1 MSGTCGIG
9 HNFSHYVHFH
19 DHFNYSPPHS
29 CTSVPSPFRRWWLL
43 AGRPLPLAN
52 AMKCTHGWHCCYDSF
67 CVGGRM
73 QELLFRVRFNFPKS
87 ANWDGMI
94 LFSVHSSNAAVVV
107 HFACYTLH
115 DQRTSSVTDRQSDL
129 LNQPTDELS
138 CPIVSL
144 CSGRR
149 IEVLSRWN
157 DNQFAST
164 TEDYVLVYYY
174 YSMHP
179 PFRTRRKR
187 TSSRPKLREG
197 D

>member
-1 MSGTCGIG
+1 MCNDDNCSRMKCPVHVALVIIFHIMSIFMIILIIP
-9 HNFSHYVHFH
+9 HLIHALRSLVHSA
-19 DHFNYSPPHS
+19 DD
-29 CTSVPSPFRRWWLL
+29 
-43 AGRPLPLAN
+43 GRPLPLAN

-67 CVGGRM
+67 CVGERM

-94 LFSVHSSNAAVVV
+94 PFSVHSSIAAVVV

-149 IEVLSRWN
+149 IEVLSR
-157 DNQFAST
+157 
-164 TEDYVLVYYY
+164 
-174 YSMHP
+174 
-179 PFRTRRKR
+179 
-187 TSSRPKLREG
+187 
-197 D
+197 